1 MVERLR
7 SIQRKIIIEKE
18 KLKREI
24 GVAGLLSTAYGNVGS
39 SIYYA
44 LGATAVFA
52 LGATPIAIAVAGIF
66 FVFSVFSFSEGAS
79 MFPFAGGAAFYAR
92 KAYNEVISFF
102 AGWVDL
108 LSYIATIAISSV
120 TAVYYAAYFFP
131 FLKVPIPIKI
141 GENISFST
149 DPNFFVIFF
158 AVMIVLF
165 LMGLNI
171 IGIKET
177 MKFNIFFAVLD
188 ILTQLIIVVL
198 GFILLFNLDELLS
211 LPSKGP
217 EYWPDFKNLIY
228 GFAVAIVAYT
238 GIDTI
243 SQMAEETAD
252 YKIKIPK
259 AYNLLMII
267 VLLMYLTIPV
277 VGISAVGPKELAT
290 TWHTDPIAGIAH
302 YMPQITIAGAKI
314 NLSAIFAP
322 WIALLAI
329 SILLIATNAGI
340 IGASRLAYSMGQYRQ
355 LPSFIFKLHRKFN
368 TPHKGIMF
376 FCFVAIL
383 LLISGIFFKD
393 IFVKLAILYSFATI
407 IIFIIADLSI
417 IVLRLKFPEMER
429 PFKIPLNIKIKGKEL
444 PLTAIIGSIFKILIF
459 FVIITG
465 NAWASFIGL
474 GWIIAGFILYFIYR
488 TGYKLPVFEE
498 VSIERVAEA
507 AYLPIVYEGILVP
520 TTGEIDAEMIQ
531 MACKIAQ
538 RDKSNVTAL
547 YVIEVP
553 MVLPLDAKIPAEEE
567 KAHKIMDQAELIGKE
582 YGVQINTKIIQTRT
596 AGKAIVEQAKA
607 MKASLILLGSGSREK
622 KTEEIL
628 NGKTVNFV
636 AKNAPCPVLTN
647 IAENVF

>member
-1 MVERLR
+1 MAERLR

-44 LGATAVFA
+44 LGATAIFA

-66 FVFSVFSFSEGAS
+66 FVFSVLSFSEGSS
-79 MFPFAGGAAFYAR
+79 MLPFAGGASSFAR
-92 KAYNEVISFF
+92 KAYNEVVSFF

-131 FLKVPIPIKI
+131 FLKVSYPVKI
-141 GENISFST
+141 GENISFNT
-149 DPNFFVIFF
+149 DPNFFVILF
-158 AVMIVLF
+158 AILIVLA
-165 LMGLNI
+165 LMWLNI
-171 IGIKET
+171 TGIKET
-177 MKFNIFFAVLD
+177 IKFNVFFAVVD
-188 ILTQLIIVVL
+188 ILTQLIIVIL
-198 GFILLFNLDELLS
+198 GFLLLFNINELLS
-211 LPSKGP
+211 FPKKGP

-243 SQMAEETAD
+243 SQMAEETEN
-252 YKIKIPK
+252 YKRKIPK
-259 AYNLLMII
+259 AYNLLM
-267 VLLMYLTIPV
+267 VLVLFMYLTIPI
-277 VGISAVGPKELAT
+277 VGLSVVGPKELST

-302 YMPQITIAGAKI
+302 YMPQVTIAGLTI
-314 NLSAIFAP
+314 NLSKIFAP
-322 WIALLAI
+322 WIAFLAI
-329 SILLIATNAGI
+329 TILLIATNAGI

-376 FCFVAIL
+376 FCFIAIV
-383 LLISGIFFKD
+383 LLISGLIFKD
-393 IFVKLAILYSFATI
+393 IFVKLAILYSLATI

-417 IVLRLKFPEMER
+417 VALRFKFPDMER

-444 PLTAIIGSIFKILIF
+444 PITAIIGAIFKFIIF
-459 FVIITG
+459 LVIISG
-465 NAWASFIGL
+465 NKWASSIAL
-474 GWIIAGFILYFIYR
+474 VWIIAGFILYFIYR
-488 TGYKLPVFEE
+488 TVYKLPVLEE
-498 VSIERVAEA
+498 VSIERIAEA

-520 TTGEIDAEMIQ
+520 TMGELEAEMIQ
-531 MACKIAQ
+531 TACKIAQ
-538 RDKSNVTAL
+538 RDKSNVIAL

-567 KAHKIMDQAELIGKE
+567 KAQKVMDQAELIGKE
-582 YGVQINTKIIQTRT
+582 YGIQINTRIIQTRT
-596 AGKAIVEQAKA
+596 AGKAIVDEAKK
-607 MKASLILLGSGSREK
+607 MNASLILLGSGGREK
-622 KTEEIL
+622 KLEEIL
-628 NGKTVNFV
+628 SGKTINYV
-636 AKNAPCPVLTN
+636 AKNAPCPVWTN
-647 IAENVF
+647 IAENI